1 MNINL
6 FMGLNIKKSSALPV
20 SDLQI
25 SKFAKAGEPAYDKF
39 KEIMSDI
46 KKHELSENNSSIKAT
61 SSEPKV
67 KDSRNSAYI
76 DKIADKN
83 EVNEKVKLKNTES
96 KSLSAKQLKKMDE
109 KLFEFASFLMM
120 VNSSGEQKPDNLT
133 IGIKDGQ
140 VIASLGDEEIVIN
153 SAFFDSLAANLTANL
168 EQLMKG
174 MSAYFESGSP
184 AEQGSWKGSMTLKDA
199 LSEAIFDAL
208 NKTSGS
214 QEIPGGSTTG
224 ETGESL
230 QQVASGEELLVLQPE
245 IITLAE
251 EQGLGNSLQEIQ
263 PEVIELVGEASE
275 SLVNASNSIVDNS
288 LTDASK
294 SSNVKKDGRVVALEQ
309 ALGRLLKQLDI
320 PGDMIDSKIESIIGS
335 LEQDSEELELGKKNF
350 LNLAKKITVELS
362 QLSKKFTVNLEEL
375 IAKLETG
382 QTQGKFGLNGH
393 LAKSLRNSEVFD
405 IYADKVLK
413 PFVFQPTVDP
423 AISSSGAVST
433 NPVTGNTAVN
443 LADVIMQISSRI
455 ISKDS
460 PVIRQLEIMLKPE
473 SLGTIRIKVE
483 AAGDGVNIK
492 IQTQYSHTEEIISS
506 NLDMLKNNLS
516 EKGVLLKDLSVFMDL
531 NTGASGK
538 SFEGFSGFGDAL
550 NQSNSPKQH
559 PEEGQFAKNRA
570 FEDSNK
576 AGEAENTDN
585 DALSN
590 EDNNTYGVDIVA

>member
-1 MNINL
+1 MNINI
-6 FMGLNIKKSSALPV
+6 FMGSNVKKSSLMPV

-46 KKHELSENNSSIKAT
+46 KKHELSENNNSIKAT
-61 SSEPKV
+61 SSGPKV
-67 KDSRNSAYI
+67 KDSRNSADT

-83 EVNEKVKLKNTES
+83 EVHEKVKLKNTES

-109 KLFEFASFLMM
+109 KLFEFASFLIL

-133 IGIKDGQ
+133 IGIKDGK

-174 MSAYFESGSP
+174 MAAYFEIGNP
-184 AEQGSWKGSMTLKDA
+184 AEQGNWKGSMTLKDA

-214 QEIPGGSTTG
+214 QEIQGGSATG

-275 SLVNASNSIVDNS
+275 SLVNASNTIVDNS

-294 SSNVKKDGRVVALEQ
+294 SSNVKKDGRIVALEQ

-335 LEQDSEELELGKKNF
+335 LDQDSEELELGKKNF
-350 LNLAKKITVELS
+350 LNLAKIITVELS

-559 PEEGQFAKNRA
+559 PEEGQLAKNRN

-576 AGEAENTDN
+576 AGEAENTDI

-590 EDNNTYGVDIVA
+590 EVNNKYGVDIVA